1 VHVHNLTFRILA
13 ALRDAPADG
22 QVILERLRGTREEGR
37 DPSLPTLYRCLRAGL
52 EETWIEVAETRGDAT
67 PGRPPQTYRLTA
79 AGVEAL
85 EAEARRHRDLAAL
98 VLGAGTPGKPGGN

>member
-1 VHVHNLTFRILA
+1 MHNLTFRILA
-13 ALRDAPADG
+13 ALRDGPADG
-22 QVILERLRGTREEGR
+22 QAILERLRETREEGR

-79 AGVEAL
+79 AGLEAL

-98 VLGAGTPGKPGGN
+98 VLGPGIPAKPGGH

>member
-1 VHVHNLTFRILA
+1 MHNLTFRILA
-13 ALRDAPADG
+13 ALRDGSADG
-22 QVILERLRGTREEGR
+22 QVILERLRATHQEGR

-52 EETWIEVAETRGDAT
+52 EESWIEVAETRGDAS

-85 EAEARRHRDLAAL
+85 EAAARRHRDLAAL
-98 VLGAGTPGKPGGN
+98 VLGPGTPGEAGGN

>member
-1 VHVHNLTFRILA
+1 MHNLTFRILA
-13 ALRDAPADG
+13 ALRDRPADG
-22 QVILERLRGTREEGR
+22 QVILERLREIDEGGH

-85 EAEARRHRDLAAL
+85 EAEARRHRELATL
-98 VLGAGTPGKPGGN
+98 VFGPGTPGKPGGN